1 MSAAAS
7 TPSRAGSVPVRL
19 LEPVRPVVSD
29 APHDGRKAVRDLE
42 PDRRQQR
49 ARAPLEQVAREDLV
63 AHHRDAI
70 DHLLGANPGQ
80 LRRPDRAIERAGKSI
95 EACALRRDGG
105 RFRLVLRRGP
115 ETFDLASHLGELR
128 PQRFCRGRELVDDA
142 FDVGAQ
148 ALQLTLQLLEL
159 LDRFLGRLDA
169 LGQPFDGTCHLG
181 RQHGCG
187 GRGGDAAGADAG
199 AGQAVAQV
207 ATAAPIPP
215 TATRQRKR
223 RRAR

>member
-1 MSAAAS
+1 MPSNRPRRLS
-7 TPSRAGSVPVRL
+7 IKLVTTPLIKQRGDERGGQHTQHSGSVPVRL
-19 LEPVRPVVSD
+19 LEPVPPVVSD

-49 ARAPLEQVAREDLV
+49 AGAPLEQVAREDLV

-95 EACALRRDGG
+95 EACAFRRDGG

-115 ETFDLASHLGELR
+115 QTFDLASHLGELR
-128 PQRFCRGRELVDDA
+128 PKRFCRGGGLVDDA

-187 GRGGDAAGADAG
+187 GRRG
-199 AGQAVAQV
+199 
-207 ATAAPIPP
+207 
-215 TATRQRKR
+215 
-223 RRAR
+223 